1 MLCDLQFLWS
11 DTLTSLNMLHL
22 TVVSRSKT
30 SEERLCLYP
39 NVEVVFCFTLHTRVL
54 LYVNKFKSIIIK
66 QLTFI
71 EFNYGIK

>member
-1 MLCDLQFLWS
+1 MGLFCEFPLLSQTDV
-11 DTLTSLNMLHL
+11 TNMLHP

-39 NVEVVFCFTLHTRVL
+39 NVEVVFCYTPRTRVS
-54 LYVNKFKSIIIK
+54 LYLNKFKTIIIK